1 MSVSG
6 TVLRICHL
14 YPELMNIYGDRGNV
28 ITLAQRCRWR
38 GIGVEVEAVSIG
50 EAVDPARHDLYF
62 MGGGQDREQ
71 ILVCEDLQEVKREQ
85 VHAAVE
91 AGACFLTICGGY
103 QLFGKYFRTYTG
115 EELPG
120 IEVFDAWTVGGDTR
134 FIGNVVAEWED
145 REGRPRTLV
154 GFENHSGRPYLG
166 PGARPLARVEKGYGN
181 NGEDGFEGCRTA
193 NAFGTYLH
201 GSVLPKN
208 PWLADELIRLGLARR
223 HGEVGL
229 EPLDDALEDRAHAA
243 ALKRTRQEKRE

>member
-1 MSVSG
+1 MSG

-38 GIGVEVEAVSIG
+38 GIGVEVEKAGIG
-50 EAVDPARHDLYF
+50 EAVDPSRHDLYF

-85 VHAAVE
+85 IRAAVE
-91 AGACFLTICGGY
+91 AGACFLTVCGGY
-103 QLFGKYFRTYTG
+103 QLFGKYFRTCTG

-134 FIGNVVAEWED
+134 FIGNVMAEWRD
-145 REGRPRTLV
+145 REGRRRTLV
-154 GFENHSGRPYLG
+154 GFENHSGRTYLG
-166 PGARPLARVEKGYGN
+166 PGAQPLARVEKGYGN

-208 PWLADELIRLGLARR
+208 PWLADELIRLGLERR
-223 HGEVGL
+223 LGEVEL
-229 EPLDDALEDRAHAA
+229 EPLDDGLEEMAHAA
-243 ALKRTRQEKRE
+243 AVRRAR